1 MRVTIQSFK
10 KDKHENK
17 EKVGQI
23 ESKNFNT
30 N

>member
-1 MRVTIQSFK
+1 MSVTIQSFK

-17 EKVGQI
+17 KKAGQI
-23 ESKNFNT
+23 ESKIFNT